1 MNKNDIKKELHV
13 LFILSFPIPKEHL
26 FVNDVEGEKIPES
39 YGGKLGY
46 LSHFT
51 TSYDGQLTVRE
62 YLTLAAL
69 MRIPGNI
76 SRTVERVEQIICEVS
91 I

>member
-1 MNKNDIKKELHV
+1 M
-13 LFILSFPIPKEHL
+13 
-26 FVNDVEGEKIPES
+26 FVNDVEGEKIRES

-46 LSHFT
+46 LSQLT
-51 TSYDGQLTVRE
+51 PSYDGELTVKE

-76 SRTVERVEQIICEVS
+76 SHTVERVEQIICEVS